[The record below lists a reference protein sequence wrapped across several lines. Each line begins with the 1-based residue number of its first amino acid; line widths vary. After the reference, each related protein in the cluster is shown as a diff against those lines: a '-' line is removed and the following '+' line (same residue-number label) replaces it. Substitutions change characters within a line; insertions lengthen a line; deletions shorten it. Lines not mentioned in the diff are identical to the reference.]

1 MFAILKLMRYL
12 IGSQWSCWRRVRR
25 LLLLISVFAY
35 TKLLIETFGTSVC
48 LCCVLARSNTASD
61 LKHMFNCILNWPH
74 LMAFDIHI
82 TSLKSR

>member
-1 MFAILKLMRYL
+1 
-12 IGSQWSCWRRVRR
+12 
-25 LLLLISVFAY
+25 
-35 TKLLIETFGTSVC
+35 
-48 LCCVLARSNTASD
+48 VLARSNTASD